1 MASPR
6 QVRART
12 AAAVIALTLAIGACN
27 STTPAAPVAEYSPDR
42 DPVADVASAVTRA
55 KQEHRRVLVVVGG
68 EWCKWCHIL
77 AAYIKANP
85 GVERAWND
93 RFVTVH
99 VNYSPENENKL
110 FLGGYPQIPGYP
122 HIFVLES
129 DGSLLHSQNTG
140 LLEEGQ
146 GYSTAKVMAFLDE
159 WKKP

>member
-1 MASPR
+1 MASR
-6 QVRART
+6 RHVSVRT
-12 AAAVIALTLAIGACN
+12 VVGVMFLTLAMGACG
-27 STTPAAPVAEYSPDR
+27 STKPAAQVAEYSPDR
-42 DPVADVASAVTRA
+42 DPVADVTSAVARA
-55 KQEHRRVLVVVGG
+55 KREHRRVLMVVGG

-85 GVERAWND
+85 DVERAWND

-99 VNYSPENENKL
+99 VNFSPENENKL

-129 DGSLLHSQNTG
+129 DGNLLHSQDTG

-146 GYSTAKVMAFLDE
+146 GYSKAKVIAFLDE
-159 WKKP
+159 WKAP

>member
-1 MASPR
+1 MPR
-6 QVRART
+6 HESART
-12 AAAVIALTLAIGACN
+12 AAAVIALVLAIGCN

-85 GVERAWND
+85 EVERAWND

-146 GYSTAKVMAFLDE
+146 GYSTAKVMAFLDV